1 MVGSSQRFARF
12 GGWSVVRFALLTFV
26 LTIVAHAVA
35 YLTHEYS
42 HSIVAWAFG
51 WMKSPFD
58 IDYGSA
64 TPGNLLLLGDVSD
77 NVDYKPIIASG
88 EGWKAALIALA
99 GPFVG
104 NGLLFVVL
112 DRVSRTGA
120 IRSHR
125 LLQSFVYWL
134 CLMCAGNVW
143 SYVPI
148 RALSTHA
155 DIALSAQ
162 GFGISVWLQFP
173 LLMAVSAYVVYHF
186 FTKTFA
192 GVFLNVTQGD
202 PETFLL
208 MVAVTACWFFLF
220 FGAGGMSGSYG
231 TVAWLF
237 SVISCF
243 LLFPLCA
250 VWLWRTYGAGD
261 ASSTSAAG

>member
-1 MVGSSQRFARF
+1 MVDNGMGFARS
-12 GGWSVVRFALLTFV
+12 GGWRVVRFAVLTFV

-35 YLTHEYS
+35 YLAHEYS
-42 HSIVAWAFG
+42 HSMAAWAFG

-64 TPGNLLLLGDVSD
+64 TPGNILLLGDVSD
-77 NVDYKPIIASG
+77 NVEYAPIIASG
-88 EGWKAALIALA
+88 AGWQASLIALA

-104 NGLLFVVL
+104 NGVLFFIL
-112 DRVSRTGA
+112 DAVSRMDA
-120 IRSHR
+120 VRSR
-125 LLQSFVYWL
+125 RGLQSFVYWL

-162 GFGISVWLQFP
+162 GFGIPVWLQFP
-173 LLMAVSAYVVYHF
+173 FLMAVSGYIAWHFFRKTFPGVCQNVTHGDPARWLLMAV
-186 FTKTFA
+186 
-192 GVFLNVTQGD
+192 
-202 PETFLL
+202 
-208 MVAVTACWFFLF
+208 VTACWFFLF

-231 TVAWLF
+231 TIAWIF
-237 SVISCF
+237 SVVSCF

-250 VWLWRTYGAGD
+250 VWLWSTCGLAD
-261 ASSTSAAG
+261 ASSTSASG